1 MELPAERYRD
11 AVVLALL
18 SMLAA
23 PLVEAGIGRT
33 PGRGS
38 VSPDGEARYSI
49 AIDVPPGTN
58 GMTPSLSLEYRHRNR
73 GGLLG
78 VGWGIAGLS
87 QIMRCARTIAQDGV
101 TAPPLR
107 TVADRFCLDGQRL
120 VVANQLAYEAPGAE
134 YRTEIESYARIRAV
148 PGTSTNGPGYFT
160 VESED
165 GLIHEYGATN
175 DSRIDG
181 TTGTSTYGARAWA
194 LNRTRDRGGN
204 VIDYKY
210 TEETGGAFRI
220 ASIEY
225 NSNPSLGLPAS
236 HEISFTYENRPN
248 QEVDSGFIAGMPVR
262 QIMRLSRIDVRH
274 SGEVLRRYELRYEP
288 ALSSGGR
295 SRLTSVTECGA
306 GGADCLTP
314 TTFEWQDGSAGVS
327 AVIAFTAQVPSTAA
341 ISPERGWNLADLNG
355 DGRSDAVWAGGTD
368 AASATIRYRL
378 SQADLTLGPA
388 INSGVPC
395 PRGIGVPFDVNGD
408 GRADLLMM
416 TASGQWAIAR
426 GTATGVGPAIST
438 GISLPAGT
446 RDFRGADMNGD
457 GLGDIAWSEA
467 PDPNGNSLKVRARL
481 ATAAGGFGAPLT
493 LYVQREVIGYL
504 ESEGGD
510 FIGPPGQRIDLD
522 GDGSEELLMNE
533 NFSIARIF
541 FSGFGTDRFAQP
553 FAGISALDFNDDGC
567 TDLAYAQASGTLRVR
582 IATCAKGGATTEIQG
597 PAWSGPVQV
606 FAHDWN
612 GDGRD
617 DLLLR
622 GSTNWMVALSRGDS
636 IGSITD
642 TGVPHEDAA
651 VISGRDLDG
660 DGLEDLAT
668 RATSQMRLRIRNGPI
683 PDLLA
688 AAADGFGAIAGFS
701 YRPLTD
707 AAVHLAS
714 NGSSWPEQ
722 DLQTSE
728 SVVSLLTVSDGS
740 GTGGKASEAF
750 RYEGLR
756 RNVQGRGLLGFR
768 RIIRTESSVNRPL
781 VTELTRRQDFP
792 FTGLPEKISVLQSS
806 GKPIS
811 VTEYLW
817 SKLQL
822 GTGANLRYLPYAST
836 TTINR
841 FEAGG
846 LLDGSQILRA
856 VKSASAIDAASGI
869 VTDETTTTT
878 EIAGGA
884 NAGASASIRIL
895 NTGLL
900 NDTANW
906 CLGRSQQVQ
915 VTASHT
921 LPGGMPVTRHADQ
934 IWDAAKCRP
943 TRIQLFPGDS
953 QWQVTY
959 NLGYDVTGNVAS
971 EKVTGVGM
979 TPRTVAIQWGPRG
992 QLPVRVTNPISQVT
1006 RLSWDEG
1013 TGLPLTFTDPNGA
1026 VSRWSYDAFG
1036 RLLSETQPDATSTTW
1051 TRENC
1056 NSTCVSRAKY
1066 RVRQDDRDD
1075 GGNLRVSSRL
1085 EVDALNRGFRLESEE
1100 PGGGRSIIAIDT
1112 DERGRVSRGY
1122 LPFWDGDT
1130 APGYLQWSYDT
1141 LGRVTAEKLCV
1152 ATGSVVRSS
1161 TLRYEGLSTT
1171 QKDPLGHETTG
1182 TRLAWGPLAELLD
1195 ATGRRS
1201 RYEYDSFG
1209 QLTQVRDAL
1218 DNAVTTIAY
1227 SPRGMKVAADDMDL
1241 GPWTFTRNPL
1251 GETTAMRDAKGQT
1264 LRYEYDALGRITQ
1277 RIAPD
1282 GTSTWSWGSSAAKHE
1297 IGQLAS
1303 VSGPAYSETFTY
1315 DSVGRPSSHTVVADA
1330 AYRFDYTY
1338 NALGLLDTFS
1348 YPATG
1353 AGAVLK
1359 LRHDYV
1365 AGQLTRIRNANAPG
1379 EPYWTLNVQDAAGNV
1394 LDETL
1399 GSSVRVVTGFSPLT
1413 GDIEYR
1419 QTVAGSTT
1427 PIQDL
1432 AYDWDGNGNLE
1443 TRRDMGQGLLEEFNY
1458 DELGRLTQSRLN
1470 GAANLTISYDASGNI
1485 LGKSD
1490 ICPTT
1495 DPCFA
1500 YHSLRRHAVV
1510 SAGGQSY
1517 SYDANG
1523 NMTKRGG
1530 AAIAWN
1536 SDNLPLSIAGT
1547 NGNSSLFSYG
1557 PAGNRWKQVAR
1568 FGATSET
1575 TVYVG
1580 GLFEKVA
1587 RGSMTTWR
1595 HYIPTS
1601 GGVALQLRY
1610 SDGSPPNTRY
1620 LTLDH
1625 LGSTDR
1631 ITDEAGNVLVA
1642 ESFGAF
1648 GNRRGHSWN
1657 AIPTAADL
1665 TKVAAATRDGFTGH
1679 EHLDNLDLIHMSG
1692 RVYDPRIARFI
1703 SADPYITQPFH
1714 SQGLNRYSYVLNN
1727 PLAFTDPSGFD
1738 AVPCLANEAGTCVE
1752 ITVIGLTWADYM
1764 RTFGGAHSA
1773 EIASSLERDPCGQN
1787 GGTLACSMA
1796 SGALVPPSSIVL
1808 TVGRQPNATLSTGGR
1823 LDALQGFAARVGNL
1837 AIGSSPIAMLF
1848 GADPD
1853 FQYFREPDSTGGRA
1867 GTLAGN
1873 AGYLFGGAA
1882 GMVRRAGSDLLKR
1895 GPSVFARS
1903 LQGTPKYPGIDRF
1916 RDITLKKGTIL
1927 YGGFPGQTAFYTTSS
1942 ALRRSGDSASRLFR
1956 GLQMREHDTLGY
1968 RSRLAAYEV
1977 VDETSAAF
1985 GLAIANTAY
1994 GTGRLPQVVVPSY
2007 ETSLRFVLD
2016 FPIEP

>member
-1 MELPAERYRD
+1 MELPAERCRGI
-11 AVVLALL
+11 VVLALIAV
-18 SMLAA
+18 LAA
-23 PLVEAGIGRT
+23 PVVEAGIGRT

-58 GMTPSLSLEYRHRNR
+58 GVTPTLSLEYRHRNR

-78 VGWGIAGLS
+78 VGWSIAGLS
-87 QIMRCARTIAQDGV
+87 QITRCGRTMVQDGV
-101 TAPPLR
+101 TSAPLR
-107 TVADRFCLDGQRL
+107 TIADRFCLDGQRL

-148 PGTSTNGPGYFT
+148 PGASTNGPAYFT
-160 VESED
+160 VDSAD

-181 TTGTSTYGARAWA
+181 TTGASTYGARSWA
-194 LNRTRDRGGN
+194 LNRTRDRAGN

-248 QEVDSGFIAGMPVR
+248 QEVDSGFVAGMPVR
-262 QIMRLSRIDVRH
+262 QVMRLTRIDVLH
-274 SGEVLRRYELRYEP
+274 DGAVLRRYELRYEP

-295 SRLTSVTECGA
+295 SRLASVTECGA
-306 GGADCLTP
+306 GAAACLSP

-327 AVIAFTAQVPSTAA
+327 AAVSFTAQVPVTAA
-341 ISPERGWNLADLNG
+341 IAPERGWNLVDLNG
-355 DGRSDAVWAGGTD
+355 DGRNDAVWAGGTD

-378 SQADLTLGPA
+378 SQADQTLGPA

-408 GRADLLMM
+408 GRTDLLMM
-416 TASGQWAIAR
+416 TASAQWAIAR
-426 GTATGVGPAIST
+426 GTATGIGPAIGT
-438 GISLPAGT
+438 GISLPPGT
-446 RDFRGADMNGD
+446 RDFRGADLNGD

-467 PDPNGNSLKVRARL
+467 PDSNGNSLTVRARL
-481 ATAAGGFGAPLT
+481 ATAAGGFGAPVT
-493 LYVQREVIGYL
+493 LYVQREVIGYPQ
-504 ESEGGD
+504 SEGGD

-522 GDGSEELLMNE
+522 GDGAEDLLMNE

-541 FSGFGTDRFAQP
+541 FSGFGSDRFDQT

-567 TDLAYAQASGTLRVR
+567 TDLAYAQASGALRVR
-582 IATCAKGGATTEIQG
+582 IASCTKLGTTTELQG

-606 FAHDWN
+606 FAQDWN

-617 DLLLR
+617 DILLG

-636 IGSITD
+636 IAPITD
-642 TGVPHEDAA
+642 TGVPHEDAPA
-651 VISGRDLDG
+651 IPGRDLDG
-660 DGLEDLAT
+660 DGLEDLAIRT
-668 RATSQMRLRIRNGPI
+668 PSQMRLRFRNGPV
-683 PDLLA
+683 PDLLSA
-688 AAADGFGAIAGFS
+688 AVDGFGVVAEFS

-714 NGSSWPEQ
+714 SGAAWPEQ
-722 DLQTSE
+722 DLQSTDT
-728 SVVSLLTVSDGS
+728 VVSLLTVTDGS

-756 RNVQGRGLLGFR
+756 RNVMGRGLLGFR
-768 RIIRTESSVNRPL
+768 KVIRTESSVNRPL

-792 FTGLPEKISVLQSS
+792 FTGLPEKVSVLQSS
-806 GKPIS
+806 GKPLS
-811 VTEYLW
+811 VTEYVW

-822 GTGANLRYLPYAST
+822 GSGSNLRHLPYAST
-836 TTINR
+836 TTMNR

-846 LLDGSQILRA
+846 LLDGSQILRV
-856 VKSASAIDAASGI
+856 VKSVNAIDAASGGI
-869 VTDETTTTT
+869 TDETTTTT
-878 EIAGGA
+878 EIAGGV

-895 NTGLL
+895 NAGLL

-906 CLGRSQQVQ
+906 CLGRSQSVQ

-921 LPGGMPVTRHADQ
+921 LPGGMPITRNAGQ
-934 IWDAAKCRP
+934 NWDAAKCRP

-959 NLGYDVTGNVAS
+959 NLGYDATGNVAS

-992 QLPVRVTNPISQVT
+992 QLPVRVTDPLGQVT
-1006 RLSWDEG
+1006 RYSWDEG
-1013 TGLPLTFTDPNGA
+1013 AGLPLTFTDPNGA
-1026 VSRWSYDAFG
+1026 ISRWSYDSFG
-1036 RLLSETQPDATSTTW
+1036 RLLSETQPDSTSTTW
-1051 TRENC
+1051 NRENC
-1056 NSTCVSRAKY
+1056 NAACDPRAKY
-1066 RVRQDDRDD
+1066 QIRQDDRDSI
-1075 GGNLRVSSRL
+1075 GNVRVSSWL
-1085 EVDALNRGFRLESEE
+1085 EMDALNRGFRLESEE
-1100 PGGGRSIIAIDT
+1100 PGGGRSVIAIDI
-1112 DERGRVSRGY
+1112 DERGRVSRSY
-1122 LPFWDGDT
+1122 LPFWDGDI
-1130 APGYLQWSYDT
+1130 APGYLQWGYDT
-1141 LGRVTAEKLCV
+1141 LGRVTAERLF
-1152 ATGSVVRSS
+1152 AASGSVVRSS

-1171 QKDPLGHETTG
+1171 HKDPLGNETTG

-1195 ATGRRS
+1195 AAGRRS

-1209 QLTQVRDAL
+1209 DLTQVRDAL
-1218 DNAVTTIAY
+1218 DNAVTRIDY
-1227 SPRGMKVAADDMDL
+1227 SPRGMKIAANDMDL
-1241 GPWTFTRNPL
+1241 GPWAFTRNAL

-1264 LRYEYDALGRITQ
+1264 LRYEYDALGRVTQ

-1282 GTSTWSWGSSAAKHE
+1282 GTSNWNWGSSAARHE
-1297 IGQLAS
+1297 IGRLAS
-1303 VSGPAYSETFTY
+1303 VSGAAYSETFAY
-1315 DSVGRPSSHTVVADA
+1315 DTIGRPSSHTVVADA
-1330 AYRFDYTY
+1330 PYRFDFTY

-1353 AGAVLK
+1353 AGSVLK
-1359 LRHDYV
+1359 LRHDYL
-1365 AGQLTRIRNANAPG
+1365 AGQLTRIRNANALS
-1379 EPYWTLNVQDAAGNV
+1379 EPYWTLNVQDAAGNA

-1399 GSSVRVVTGFSPLT
+1399 GNSIRVVTGFSPLT
-1413 GDIEYR
+1413 GDMEYR
-1419 QTVAGSTT
+1419 HTAAGNAT

-1432 AYDWDGNGNLE
+1432 AYGWDTNGNLE
-1443 TRRDMGQGLLEEFNY
+1443 SRRDIGQGLLEEFDH

-1470 GAANLTISYDASGNI
+1470 GAANLTISYDAGGNI

-1490 ICPTT
+1490 VCPTA

-1530 AAIAWN
+1530 AAISWS
-1536 SDNLPLSIAGT
+1536 SDNHPLSIAGT
-1547 NGNSSLFSYG
+1547 NGNFSQFSYG
-1557 PAGNRWKQVAR
+1557 PSGNRWMQVAKY
-1568 FGATSET
+1568 GATSET
-1575 TVYVG
+1575 TIYAG
-1580 GLFEKVA
+1580 GSFEKVTRSGA
-1587 RGSMTTWR
+1587 TTWR
-1595 HYIPTS
+1595 HFIPTP
-1601 GGVALQLRY
+1601 GGVAMQLRY
-1610 SDGSPPNTRY
+1610 SDGSPAEQRY
-1620 LTLDH
+1620 VTLDH
-1625 LGSTDR
+1625 LGSVDR
-1631 ITDEAGNVLVA
+1631 ITDAAGNILIA
-1642 ESFGAF
+1642 ESFGSF
-1648 GNRRGHSWN
+1648 GNRRRSSWTG
-1657 AIPTAADL
+1657 IPTASDL
-1665 TKVAAATRDGFTGH
+1665 AKIAAATRDGFTGH
-1679 EHLDNLDLIHMSG
+1679 EHLDNIDLIHMNG
-1692 RVYDPRIARFI
+1692 RVYDPRIGRFI
-1703 SADPYITQPFH
+1703 SADPYVTQPFH
-1714 SQGLNRYSYVLNN
+1714 SQGLNRYSYVLNS
-1727 PLAFTDPSGFD
+1727 PLALTDPSGFD
-1738 AVPCLANEAGTCVE
+1738 AVPCLANEEGTCVQ

-1764 RTFGGAHSA
+1764 RAIGGAHSA

-1787 GGTLACSMA
+1787 GSTLACSMA
-1796 SGALVPPSSIVL
+1796 SGALVSPSSIVL

-1837 AIGSSPIAMLF
+1837 AISSSPIALLF

-1853 FQYFREPDSTGGRA
+1853 FQYFREPDSTSGRA
-1867 GTLAGN
+1867 GALAGN
-1873 AGYLFGGAA
+1873 AGYLFGGAS
-1882 GMVRRAGSDLLKR
+1882 GMVRRAGSDLVRR

-1903 LQGTPKYPGIDRF
+1903 LQGTPKYPGVDRF

-1942 ALRRSGDSASRLFR
+1942 ALRRAGGSAERLFS
-1956 GLQMREHDTLGY
+1956 GLQVLKHKEFGY
-1968 RSRLAAYEV
+1968 RTRVAAYEV
-1977 VDETSAAF
+1977 TENTQAAM
-1985 GLAIANTAY
+1985 GLAIANIDY
-1994 GTGRLPQVVVPSY
+1994 GTGWLPQVVVPSY
-2007 ETSLRFVLD
+2007 ETTLRLMKEVPLV
-2016 FPIEP
+2016 P